1 MAEKKTDGKTVNR
14 KPASSAAPATETAE
28 KRSETVR
35 NGHTETASSFVAAK
49 TRELW
54 SLASAGADIRARAA
68 AAAAAVRAL
77 RPVCS
82 TRSTNMFDV
91 RRSTLSA
98 AAAELVAVDLDGVLA
113 AMEGAHGD
121 DGTLLGLSGTLGP
134 GDSLAGVRRDHSP
147 IPGLLSYYSG
157 QSLRL
162 IEETSGEGA
171 SGSGFD
177 SRSGQNHGLQ
187 STFIDETDG
196 AENEAERSMRA
207 ADDEAKRSARAAARR
222 RSEKARLD
230 AALELTRWPGYRAA
244 LDAVAVAAI
253 ASGDVAKVSLF
264 FIFVWEFD

>member
-1 MAEKKTDGKTVNR
+1 
-14 KPASSAAPATETAE
+14 
-28 KRSETVR
+28 
-35 NGHTETASSFVAAK
+35 
-49 TRELW
+49 
-54 SLASAGADIRARAA
+54 
-68 AAAAAVRAL
+68 
-77 RPVCS
+77 
-82 TRSTNMFDV
+82 MFDV

-134 GDSLAGVRRDHSP
+134 GDSLAGVHQLDHSP
-147 IPGLLSYYSG
+147 VPGLLSYYSG

-171 SGSGFD
+171 SLSPSEPPGFD

-264 FIFVWEFD
+264 FIIYMGN

>member
-1 MAEKKTDGKTVNR
+1 M
-14 KPASSAAPATETAE
+14 
-28 KRSETVR
+28 
-35 NGHTETASSFVAAK
+35 
-49 TRELW
+49 
-54 SLASAGADIRARAA
+54 
-68 AAAAAVRAL
+68 
-77 RPVCS
+77 
-82 TRSTNMFDV
+82 
-91 RRSTLSA
+91 
-98 AAAELVAVDLDGVLA
+98 DLDGVLA

-134 GDSLAGVRRDHSP
+134 GDALAGVHQLDHSP
-147 IPGLLSYYSG
+147 VPGLLSYYSG

-171 SGSGFD
+171 SGSGLD

-196 AENEAERSMRA
+196 ADNEAERSMRA

-222 RSEKARLD
+222 RSEKARTD

-264 FIFVWEFD
+264 FIFVWAIRMTWFFVNRLLRCSAS